1 MPNRYTGRSGSL
13 LFARVKIA
21 CSLPVGCTGTQQDR
35 TNKES
40 GSMGTKLS
48 DIIARGRCALCGKGV
63 HIDNHEG
70 RVACNG
76 CNMATDNC
84 TCPPER

>member
-1 MPNRYTGRSGSL
+1 MT
-13 LFARVKIA
+13 KITEIVSRA
-21 CSLPVGCTGTQQDR
+21 T
-35 TNKES
+35 
-40 GSMGTKLS
+40 
-48 DIIARGRCALCGKGV
+48 CALCGKGV

-84 TCPPER
+84 TCAPVR

>member
-1 MPNRYTGRSGSL
+1 MYSSL
-13 LFARVKIA
+13 SRLIDLPIDVRVTYLLRQGDNA
-21 CSLPVGCTGTQQDR
+21 LVLAQQ
-35 TNKES
+35 
-40 GSMGTKLS
+40 L
-48 DIIARGRCALCGKGV
+48 CALCGKGV
-63 HIDNHEG
+63 HIDTHEG

>member
-1 MPNRYTGRSGSL
+1 MLSAGN
-13 LFARVKIA
+13 
-21 CSLPVGCTGTQQDR
+21 
-35 TNKES
+35 NKECPE
-40 GSMGTKLS
+40 MTKIN
-48 DIIARGRCALCGKGV
+48 DIVNRATCALCGKGV

-84 TCPPER
+84 TCAPVR

>member
-1 MPNRYTGRSGSL
+1 M
-13 LFARVKIA
+13 
-21 CSLPVGCTGTQQDR
+21 
-35 TNKES
+35 
-40 GSMGTKLS
+40 TKLDEIVS
-48 DIIARGRCALCGKGV
+48 RGTCALCGKGV

-84 TCPPER
+84 TCPPTR

>member
-1 MPNRYTGRSGSL
+1 MS
-13 LFARVKIA
+13 
-21 CSLPVGCTGTQQDR
+21 
-35 TNKES
+35 
-40 GSMGTKLS
+40 KLS
-48 DIIARGRCALCGKGV
+48 DIIARGQCALCGKGV

-84 TCPPER
+84 TCGGGGDRQDRADRAQ

>member
-1 MPNRYTGRSGSL
+1 MVRAVGNKKEHGEMTKINEIVNRAT
-13 LFARVKIA
+13 
-21 CSLPVGCTGTQQDR
+21 
-35 TNKES
+35 
-40 GSMGTKLS
+40 
-48 DIIARGRCALCGKGV
+48 CALCGKGV

-84 TCPPER
+84 TCAPLR

>member
-1 MPNRYTGRSGSL
+1 MTKIDEIVNR
-13 LFARVKIA
+13 
-21 CSLPVGCTGTQQDR
+21 GT
-35 TNKES
+35 
-40 GSMGTKLS
+40 
-48 DIIARGRCALCGKGV
+48 CALCGKGV

-84 TCPPER
+84 TCAPLR